1 MKTFFGIILI
11 IANLGFSQSAPS
23 NIGEANTLDN
33 SLDYSS
39 TIDLKRFEQLYM
51 PIDIT
56 TNWGFTK
63 KAHLLNN
70 DKSPATA
77 LRTIGEII
85 GGTSVGLL
93 FAFIA
98 GSSLQTSND
107 YWDSGEWTKQVIGA
121 YTGFVLGYPTG
132 VYFVGNIGNAKGS
145 YFAALAGSIS
155 GAILGIGYNLIFKD
169 NGGFGS
175 LIAISMSP
183 FLSTIFFNKSLRHEN
198 ENINI
203 IDRNNIYF
211 SQLPPSIISYV
222 NMEVLSVHF

>member
-1 MKTFFGIILI
+1 MKTFIGMILVI
-11 IANLGFSQSAPS
+11 TSSVFSQSAS
-23 NIGEANTLDN
+23 LNIGEANTLDN
-33 SLDYSS
+33 SLEYSS
-39 TIDLKRFEQLYM
+39 TIDLNRFEQFYV

-56 TNWGFTK
+56 TNWGFTE
-63 KAHLLNN
+63 KAYLLNN

-121 YTGFVLGYPTG
+121 YAGFVLGYPTG
-132 VYFVGNIGNAKGS
+132 VYFIGNIGNAKGS

-169 NGGFGS
+169 TAGFSS

-183 FLSTIFFNKSLRHEN
+183 FLSTILFNKSLRYEN
-198 ENINI
+198 ETINS
-203 IDRNNIYF
+203 IDRSNIYF
-211 SQLPPSIISYV
+211 SQLPLSTISCV
-222 NMEVLSVHF
+222 NMEVLSVNF